1 MHGSTSL
8 FSLRPLEPNFVAAK
22 PIKKT
27 PSLKKIHELEA
38 GGNILIE
45 RKENGHGVF
54 TPVTGLRKR
63 HVGIYS
69 RGIQE
74 WTEKFPSITDTL
86 LSMNIPHDTMPLGE
100 MTLLVDGVQN
110 PTTFGRL
117 SLSNPERAI
126 ALQKEYAPVHLS
138 FFNIAVYKGKSV
150 IGLPYIDR
158 LEILQEMLVKC
169 DRPNVSVVKP
179 LNMTFEEA
187 KALSISSKWEG
198 LVLYDKH
205 TGSSYRTDGGNIPR
219 DKGSWK
225 WKDYDEDDFVV
236 TGWNPST
243 APTHY
248 GLIEDLNIAQYDPAT
263 GELVSWGKVGTGLS
277 TDERR
282 DLMSRTYH
290 YVVEV
295 EFERRTPNKRL
306 IGAHILRV
314 RDRGDKRPEDCVSP
328 KE

>member
-38 GGNILIE
+38 GGNMLIE

-100 MTLLVDGVQN
+100 MTVLVDGVQN
-110 PTTFGRL
+110 PSTFGSI
-117 SLSNPERAI
+117 SLSKPERAI
-126 ALQKEYAPVHLS
+126 ALQKEYPAVHLS
-138 FFNIAVYKGKSV
+138 YFNIAVYKGKSV
-150 IGLPYIDR
+150 IGLPYTDR
-158 LEILQEMLVKC
+158 LEILQEMLAKC

-179 LNMTFEEA
+179 LDMTFEEA
-187 KALSISSKWEG
+187 KALSNASRWEG
-198 LVLYDKH
+198 LVLYDKRK
-205 TGSSYRTDGGNIPR
+205 GSSYRTDGGNIPR

-225 WKDYDEDDFVV
+225 WKNYKEDDFVV
-236 TGWNPST
+236 TGWNRST
-243 APTHY
+243 SDTYY
-248 GLIEDLNIAQYDPAT
+248 GLIEDLNIAQYDPVT
-263 GELVSWGKVGTGLS
+263 GELVSCGKVGTGLS
-277 TDERR
+277 ADERR
-282 DLMSRTYH
+282 ELMSRTSL

-295 EFERRTPNKRL
+295 QFERRTPKKKL
-306 IGAHILRV
+306 IGAHILQV
-314 RDRGDKRPEDCVSP
+314 RDLGDKRPEECILP